1 MTIILTRKYKI
12 MTVNVFLWE
21 INKDITACLKIVVN
35 VPAAEMCKEVPE
47 VSKFLASCTYIL
59 V

>member
-1 MTIILTRKYKI
+1 
-12 MTVNVFLWE
+12 LWE
-21 INKDITACLKIVVN
+21 TNKGIAACLKITVK

-47 VSKFLASCTYIL
+47 VSKFLASSTYIL